1 MASDGV
7 TRLLLDANLSPK
19 TARYLSRTLGLDA
32 VSLLRR
38 GIGQLSDR
46 DVLQLTKREDRIIVT
61 LDRDFIE
68 PWLATGAI
76 DQGIIYLELSGIHR
90 YVGSVNTI
98 LHRFFLKEATSV
110 DLQRSIVVIHEDE
123 VLIHTTG

>member
-1 MASDGV
+1 M

-38 GIGQLSDR
+38 GLGQLSDQ
-46 DVLQLTKREDRIIVT
+46 DVLQVARREDRVIVT

-68 PWLATGAI
+68 PWLATGKI
-76 DQGIIYLELSGIHR
+76 DQGIIYLELAGAHR
-90 YVGSVNTI
+90 YVGSVNQI
-98 LHRFFLKEATSV
+98 LHRFFLDEASSV
-110 DLQRSIVVIHEDE
+110 DLKQSIVIIREDR
-123 VLIHTTG
+123 VLIHSAD